1 MIARRT
7 LITYLIGL
15 SSARTALANGDEY
28 YRFNALNPKA
38 LTSQVIFA
46 GMVKDTA
53 GAHIPDAKIT
63 IGLNVNAFYGEK
75 FVTFNAYTNLA
86 GRYRALDVA
95 SVVSALE
102 EVTID
107 VDPTKVQLS
116 ISKDGYTMARKLN
129 RSRSG
134 QKAGVFEV
142 DFTLEKVKQAE

>member
-38 LTSQVIFA
+38 LASQVIFA

-142 DFTLEKVKQAE
+142 DFTLEKVKPVE